1 MIRAFSLMSAILVW
15 LNGAVLGQTYPAGF
29 SGTDLATGLGAP
41 TCFCIA
47 PDGTI
52 YICLQGGTMR
62 VWKEGTGLLADEFF
76 LNNPLTVDSN
86 GERGLIGVAVD
97 PDVTSNHFIYIYY
110 TATTPAIHN
119 RISRFTATAN
129 GELAIAGSEA
139 VLLDLND
146 LGATNHNGGALHFGP
161 DAMLYAAAGENAVP
175 SNAQSIDN
183 LLGKILRISS
193 TPCAVIPADN
203 PTSFPGIAGSP
214 AGDNRAIWAVGLRNP
229 FTFAFHPVTGRMF
242 INDVGNSSWEEIDD
256 GIAARN
262 FGWPTTEGDFDQAS
276 FPDFTRPFYAY
287 PHSGGIVTGF
297 AITGGSFYV
306 PPISPY
312 PAEYYGDYF
321 FGDFVSNWIKR
332 IDVNTSAVTSFGDS
346 TSGVVDMRIDAQGRL
361 IYVARGLSRLVRVN
375 YNMQFAPSL
384 TSQPSDQT
392 VCLGNKIWLSASV
405 AANPAPTFSWRRN
418 GTPLTDGANISGA
431 TTPTLTISAAQP
443 SDGGTYNCFVQNTQ
457 GSSTSNAA
465 TVTVGASSAGYD
477 GRQIQPFVNAVISQS
492 TGSQDLCGYDFS
504 GNGVVDLADINSMV
518 AALLG
523 F

>member
-1 MIRAFSLMSAILVW
+1 VK
-15 LNGAVLGQTYPAGF
+15 
-29 SGTDLATGLGAP
+29 TDLATGLGAP

-62 VWKEGTGLLADEFF
+62 VWKEASGLLADQFF
-76 LNNPLTVDSN
+76 LNSPLTVDSN
-86 GERGLIGVAVD
+86 GERGLIGVTVD
-97 PDVTSNHFIYIYY
+97 PDFTSNHFVYVYY

-119 RISRFTATAN
+119 RISRFTASAN

-139 VLLDLND
+139 ILLELNN

-161 DAMLYAAAGENAVP
+161 DGMLYAAAGENAIP

-183 LLGKILRISS
+183 LLGKILRMGS
-193 TPCAVIPADN
+193 TPGAAIPADN

-214 AGDNRAIWAVGLRNP
+214 TGDNRAIWVVGLRNP
-229 FTFAFHPVTGRMF
+229 FTFAFHPLTGRIF

-256 GIAARN
+256 GIAGRN
-262 FGWPTTEGDFDQAS
+262 YGWPTTEGDFDQAS
-276 FPDFTRPFYAY
+276 FPNFTRPFYTY

-332 IDVNTSAVTSFGDS
+332 IDVNTSAVTSLDS
-346 TSGVVDMRIDAQGRL
+346 TSGVVDVRIDAQGRL

-375 YNMQFAPSL
+375 YNTPFALSF
-384 TSQPSDQT
+384 TSQPSDQIA
-392 VCLGNKIWLSASV
+392 CLGDTVRLSVSV

-418 GTPLTDGANISGA
+418 GTPLTDGGNISGA
-431 TTPTLTISAAQP
+431 TTPTITISAARP
-443 SDGGTYNCFVQNTQ
+443 SDGGTYDCFVQNTQ
-457 GSSTSNAA
+457 GSLPSSAA
-465 TVTVGASSAGYD
+465 TVTVGASSVGYD
-477 GRQIQPFVNAVISQS
+477 GLQIQPFVNAVISQS
-492 TGSQDLCGYDFS
+492 SDSQDLCDYDFS
-504 GNGVVDLADINSMV
+504 GNGIADLTDINSMV

-523 F
+523 L